1 MVVMRVVRVVL
12 MVMLVMMVVMMSM
25 AMVLMIGKPETSN
38 HYFDNLN
45 RDTSK
50 HLW

>member
-1 MVVMRVVRVVL
+1 MVVMAVMRVVL
-12 MVMLVMMVVMMSM
+12 MMMLVMMVVMMSM

-45 RDTSK
+45 RHTSK
-50 HLW
+50 H

>member
-1 MVVMRVVRVVL
+1 MVVMAVMRVVL
-12 MVMLVMMVVMMSM
+12 MVMLMSM

-50 HLW
+50 H

>member
-1 MVVMRVVRVVL
+1 MAVIRVVL
-12 MVMLVMMVVMMSM
+12 MVMLVMIVVMMSM

-50 HLW
+50 H

>member
-1 MVVMRVVRVVL
+1 MVVMAVMRVVL
-12 MVMLVMMVVMMSM
+12 MVMLMVMLVMMSM